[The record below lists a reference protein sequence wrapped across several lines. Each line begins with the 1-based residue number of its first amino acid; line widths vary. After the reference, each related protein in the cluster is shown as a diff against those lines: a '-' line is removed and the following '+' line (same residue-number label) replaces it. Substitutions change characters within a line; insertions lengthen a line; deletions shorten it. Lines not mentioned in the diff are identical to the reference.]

1 MDILM
6 ACSGIAPIVK
16 SGGSADAVAALS
28 KTLGRLEHKVTIAMP
43 RYPSVDDAGLLLAR
57 RLTALKVKVGD
68 QVIEA
73 TLFDSRLGSGVEL
86 LFIDMPGLFD
96 QAELPRQHGEP
107 DPADGRR
114 FGLFCRALAAFVDK
128 RAKSGSPLDVVHAHD
143 WSTALLPFL
152 LRGRD
157 ERTVLTVHDGAQQGR
172 FAKEA
177 IDEIGLSWDDFH
189 PDGLEFYEQIN
200 LLKAGVLGADVVTT
214 VSPSYAEEL
223 GQPGGG
229 NGLDGVFR
237 QRAGDLVPI
246 INGIDYARWSPAT
259 DPHLAARYDAEDV
272 ANKGRCKA
280 ALLHELD
287 LPLEP
292 ERPLLV
298 ALGPLTERKGS
309 DLLAEALW
317 DIVRTDALVVIGGE
331 GDADVTASIDQ
342 AAASLPGDAIYLG
355 AVTEPLSHRLV
366 AAADGVLLPSRSE
379 PCGLDQQHAQR
390 YGALPIAHAVG
401 GLKDT
406 VVDADAHGET
416 GTGFLYDEPTAAG
429 LTGAVSRAVAA
440 MRAPSWAALRRRAMR
455 LDLSW
460 ERPARRY
467 ARLYQTD

>member
-1 MDILM
+1 M
-6 ACSGIAPIVK
+6 ACSGVAPIVR

-28 KTLGRLEHKVTIAMP
+28 KTLGRLEHQVTIAMP
-43 RYPSVDDAGLLLAR
+43 RYPSVDEAGLLLAR
-57 RLTALKVKVGD
+57 RLTALEVQVGD
-68 QVIEA
+68 QVMEA

-96 QAELPRQHGEP
+96 QPVAPGGDGQP
-107 DPADGRR
+107 DAADGRR

-128 RAKSGSPLDVVHAHD
+128 RERSGNPLDAVHAHD

-152 LRGRD
+152 LRDRD
-157 ERTVLTVHDGAQQGR
+157 VRTVLTVHDGTHQGR

-200 LLKAGVLGADVVTT
+200 LLKAGVLSAKVVTT

-223 GQPGGG
+223 TQPEGG
-229 NGLDGVFR
+229 NGLDGVYR
-237 QRAGDLVPI
+237 QRSDDLVAI
-246 INGIDYARWSPAT
+246 VNGIDYARWSPAT

-292 ERPLLV
+292 DRPLLV
-298 ALGPLTERKGS
+298 ALGPLTEQQGT
-309 DLLAEALW
+309 DILAEAIW
-317 DIVRTDALVVIGGE
+317 DIVRTDARVVIGGE
-331 GDADVTASIDQ
+331 GDDKLTASIDQ
-342 AAASLPGDAIYLG
+342 AAANLPGDATYLG
-355 AVTEPLSHRLV
+355 PVSEPLSHRLV
-366 AAADGVLLPSRSE
+366 AAADAVLVPSRSE
-379 PCGLDQQHAQR
+379 PCGQLQLQAQR

-416 GTGFLYDEPTAAG
+416 GTGFLFDEPTAAG

-440 MRAPSWAALRRRAMR
+440 MRVPSWAALRRRAMR

-467 ARLYQTD
+467 ARLYQAS